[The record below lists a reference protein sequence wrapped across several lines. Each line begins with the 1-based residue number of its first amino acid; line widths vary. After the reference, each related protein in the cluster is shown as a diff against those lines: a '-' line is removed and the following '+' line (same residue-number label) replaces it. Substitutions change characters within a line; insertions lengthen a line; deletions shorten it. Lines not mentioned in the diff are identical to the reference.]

1 MDKKYFLALDLEL
14 NQPSNRIIQLGVALG
29 HAEMDFSSFVTRKWY
44 LDPGEPISEH
54 ITELTG
60 ISNDDIRS
68 KAVSW
73 AQAIQELNALHEHYQ
88 PFINPVTW
96 GGGDVPLLLDELRT
110 AGVEFTRFGRR
121 YIDVKTWH
129 TLVALAQGKS
139 ASGGLRS
146 LMSRYGLTF
155 KGEAHRADV
164 DAANTLALF
173 FQLMRRQ
180 RFLEDIAAAAKRVQ
194 AETNAPLP

>member
-1 MDKKYFLALDLEL
+1 MDKKYFLAMDLEL

-29 HAEMDFSSFVTRKWY
+29 HDEMDFSSFITRKWY
-44 LDPGEPISEH
+44 LDPGEPIAGH

-60 ISNDDIRS
+60 ISDDDIRS

-73 AQAIQELNALHEHYQ
+73 AQVVQELNELYEHYQ

-96 GGGDVPLLLDELRT
+96 GRGDVRLMFDELRA

-129 TLVALAQGKS
+129 TLIALAQGKGV
-139 ASGGLRS
+139 SGGLRS

-173 FQLMRRQ
+173 FQLLRRQ
-180 RFLEDIAAAAKRVQ
+180 QLLEGMAAAKRI
-194 AETNAPLP
+194 